1 MKKRILAL
9 LLSGMMAV
17 CLAACGGGEPEASPS
32 ADPSGSPAVMETG
45 TPSEQTGADISENQ

>member
-17 CLAACGGGEPEASPS
+17 CLAACGGGNAEISPS
-32 ADPSGSPAVMETG
+32 AEPSASPAAVETG
-45 TPSEQTGADISENQ
+45 GQLEPAGTGLLEHQ